1 LEKNALFRFVLK
13 FFPLTR
19 SRPVAALVLL
29 PLFALL
35 AACSSAQTDGPG
47 KQLVME
53 DRFENG
59 NRNIYALNERLD
71 SAVLEPA
78 AAAWRQTLPDAAQR
92 AVSSHV
98 SWTGLPATAMNSA
111 LQGKGENAGLALVHF
126 AINGLT
132 LGFVDL
138 LEDEAERP
146 QKEDFG
152 QTMAAA
158 GVPSGPYVMVPLLGG
173 GTGRDM
179 AGRVVTAFLDP
190 LGSLTGVSASNQLV
204 QANLPLSAI
213 SARADNF
220 DLINQVKYESLDPY
234 ARLRSLYYQQ
244 REALLADRVTAANQS
259 AVDDSLFDSFL
270 NSEAETD
277 Q

>member
-1 LEKNALFRFVLK
+1 
-13 FFPLTR
+13 
-19 SRPVAALVLL
+19 
-29 PLFALL
+29 
-35 AACSSAQTDGPG
+35 
-47 KQLVME
+47 
-53 DRFENG
+53 
-59 NRNIYALNERLD
+59 
-71 SAVLEPA
+71 
-78 AAAWRQTLPDAAQR
+78 
-92 AVSSHV
+92 
-98 SWTGLPATAMNSA
+98 MNSA

-152 QTMAAA
+152 QTMAKA

-179 AGRVVTAFLDP
+179 TGRVVTAFLDP
-190 LGSLTGVSASNQLV
+190 LGSLTGMSASNQLV

-220 DLINQVKYESLDPY
+220 DLINQVKYESLDPLCTR
-234 ARLRSLYYQQ
+234 AFALYYQQ
-244 REALLADRVTAANQS
+244 RDALLADRVTAANQS

>member
-1 LEKNALFRFVLK
+1 MEKNALFEFVLK
-13 FFPLTR
+13 FLPLPR
-19 SRPVAALVLL
+19 LHPVAAALLL
-29 PLFALL
+29 PFLAGL
-35 AACSSAQTDGPG
+35 AACSGAPADQTG

-53 DRFENG
+53 DRYENG
-59 NRNIYALNERLD
+59 NRKIYALNDRLD

-78 AAAWRQTLPDAAQR
+78 AAAWRQNLPEPAQR

-146 QKEDFG
+146 QTEDFG
-152 QTMAAA
+152 QTLAKA
-158 GVPSGPYVMVPLLGG
+158 GIPSGPYVMVPILGG

-179 AGRVVTAFLDP
+179 TERVVTAFLDP
-190 LGSLTGVSASNQLV
+190 MGSLTGISRSNQLV
-204 QANLPLSAI
+204 QANLPLSAV

-234 ARLRSLYYQQ
+234 ARVRALYYQR
-244 REALLADRVTAANQS
+244 REALLADRVITASQS

-277 Q
+277 